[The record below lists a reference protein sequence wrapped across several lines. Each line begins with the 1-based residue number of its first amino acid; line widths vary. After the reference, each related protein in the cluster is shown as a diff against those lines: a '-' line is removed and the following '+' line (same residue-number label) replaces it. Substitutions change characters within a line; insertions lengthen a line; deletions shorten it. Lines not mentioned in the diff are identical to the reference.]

1 MSIHMASPKTSN
13 AAFFVATV
21 VEGPGDNAHFDY
33 RVDANRTSSGDCS
46 IKDGVANCSFDLVV
60 SGSQITSGTATET
73 ATFQAIVVSSST
85 SLSLARV
92 SHSFATVWR
101 LTYGSYWI
109 RWKAPGGEQC
119 DSRRRICEHSPVV

>member
-1 MSIHMASPKTSN
+1 MASPKTSN
-13 AAFFVATV
+13 AAFFIATV

-73 ATFQAIVVSSST
+73 ATFQAIVVSVST
-85 SLSLARV
+85 SVSLVQGVSFVLYSLAAHLWQL
-92 SHSFATVWR
+92 SGPLESSWWR
-101 LTYGSYWI
+101 
-109 RWKAPGGEQC
+109 A
-119 DSRRRICEHSPVV
+119 V